1 MPEAESQVEVV
12 PEAESQVEGPM
23 EDSAEEEVWSQVQ
36 VFDPETVF
44 SGDGAKRR
52 RITGKQPYTE

>member
-12 PEAESQVEGPM
+12 PEAESQVEGP
-23 EDSAEEEVWSQVQ
+23 DSAEEEVWAMGR